1 VGEKSFGKGSVQ
13 EYIDLDNGTSLKL
26 TVAKWL
32 TPLGHSISDNGITP
46 DIIIPFKENE
56 KDKTADNQ
64 LDYVLAMFPKW
75 DSYKNVK
82 ALDDTGIDMA
92 TTSKATSTNK

>member
-1 VGEKSFGKGSVQ
+1 MRK
-13 EYIDLDNGTSLKL
+13 TR
-26 TVAKWL
+26 
-32 TPLGHSISDNGITP
+32 
-46 DIIIPFKENE
+46 
-56 KDKTADNQ
+56 TADNQ

-82 ALDDTGIDMA
+82 ALDGTGIDMA